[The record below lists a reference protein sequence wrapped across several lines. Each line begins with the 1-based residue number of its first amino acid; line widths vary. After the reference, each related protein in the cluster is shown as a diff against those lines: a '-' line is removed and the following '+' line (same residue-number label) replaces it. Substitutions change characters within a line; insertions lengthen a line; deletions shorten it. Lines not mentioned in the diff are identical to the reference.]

1 MRNYER
7 GHDHIHTTRVNSNRD
22 SVRSR
27 QNKKL
32 KNERKETKRNPRVFD
47 IS

>member
-22 SVRSR
+22 CEIKTK
-27 QNKKL
+27 Q
-32 KNERKETKRNPRVFD
+32 EIKE
-47 IS
+47 